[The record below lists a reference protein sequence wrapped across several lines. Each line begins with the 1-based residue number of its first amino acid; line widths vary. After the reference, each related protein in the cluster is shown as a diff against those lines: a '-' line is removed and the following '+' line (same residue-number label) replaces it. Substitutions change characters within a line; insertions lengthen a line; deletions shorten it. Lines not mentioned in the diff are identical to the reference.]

1 LLLVSRPSTRF
12 ELLMPLRG
20 SGAGVSRRRRVA
32 IAFALL
38 LVAAA
43 GGGCASL
50 GAAAG
55 VTDTRAAQTGGPASF
70 VRSTSDARST
80 RLIDLRDGLT
90 KPLAWRTALEV
101 LGTDHIVDV
110 RDETAGFAMT
120 PWEATLV
127 RDGVPDPRY
136 RTRVTLRFLGEEWKQ
151 LQVRAEANW
160 RARGD
165 EWDVGF
171 DEALLEKL
179 TGDLQSRLGRRSAAS
194 P

>member
-1 LLLVSRPSTRF
+1 
-12 ELLMPLRG
+12 MPLRG
-20 SGAGVSRRRRVA
+20 SSAAAARYHRVA
-32 IAFALL
+32 MVVALPF
-38 LVAAA
+38 VAGMSQACTSLGSAA
-43 GGGCASL
+43 VPDTRVAQGGGP
-50 GAAAG
+50 G
-55 VTDTRAAQTGGPASF
+55 SF

-90 KPLAWRTALEV
+90 RPLAWRTALEV
-101 LGTDHIVDV
+101 LGTDHTIDV
-110 RDETAGFAMT
+110 KDDSTGFVMT
-120 PWEATLV
+120 SWEAPVV

-160 RARGD
+160 RSRGD

-171 DEALLEKL
+171 DQVLLDKV
-179 TGDLQSRLGRRSAAS
+179 TSDLQSRLGKRSAAT

>member
-1 LLLVSRPSTRF
+1 MSLGTR
-12 ELLMPLRG
+12 
-20 SGAGVSRRRRVA
+20 GVHASRRHHVA
-32 IAFALL
+32 IAVALPF
-38 LVAAA
+38 VAAVTE
-43 GGGCASL
+43 GCTSL
-50 GAAAG
+50 GAAA
-55 VTDTRAAQTGGPASF
+55 RAPDARIVQAGAPASF

-101 LGTDHIVDV
+101 LGTEHTIDV

-120 PWEATLV
+120 PWEATVV
-127 RDGVPDPRY
+127 RDGVPDLRY
-136 RTRVTLRFLGEEWKQ
+136 RTRVTLRFLGDEWKQ

-171 DEALLEKL
+171 DEALLEKV
-179 TGDLQSRLGRRSAAS
+179 TSDLQSRLGKRAGAT

>member
-1 LLLVSRPSTRF
+1 MPPSTR
-12 ELLMPLRG
+12 
-20 SGAGVSRRRRVA
+20 GARATRCHRVA
-32 IAFALL
+32 VALAVSF
-38 LVAAA
+38 VAAVIDACASIGAA
-43 GGGCASL
+43 GGPPDVTANQS
-50 GAAAG
+50 GA
-55 VTDTRAAQTGGPASF
+55 PASF
-70 VRSTSDARST
+70 VRSTSDTRST

-101 LGTDHIVDV
+101 LGAEHTIDV

-120 PWEATLV
+120 PWEATVV
-127 RDGVPDPRY
+127 RDGVPDLRY

-160 RARGD
+160 RSRGD

-171 DEALLEKL
+171 DEALLEKV
-179 TGDLQSRLGRRSAAS
+179 TGDLQARLGKRAGAT

>member
-1 LLLVSRPSTRF
+1 MSLSIQ
-12 ELLMPLRG
+12 
-20 SGAGVSRRRRVA
+20 GAGATRRSSVVL
-32 IAFALL
+32 ALAVPF
-38 LVAAA
+38 VAAA
-43 GGGCASL
+43 VGGCGPL
-50 GAAAG
+50 RAAA
-55 VTDTRAAQTGGPASF
+55 RAPDARIVQAGAPASF
-70 VRSTSDARST
+70 VRSTSDTRST

-90 KPLAWRTALEV
+90 KPLAWKTALEV
-101 LGTDHIVDV
+101 LGAEHTVDV
-110 RDETAGFAMT
+110 KDETVGFAMT

-127 RDGVPDPRY
+127 RDGVPDLRY

-171 DEALLEKL
+171 DEALLEKV
-179 TGDLQSRLGRRSAAS
+179 TSDLQSRLGKRAGAAT

>member
-1 LLLVSRPSTRF
+1 MLLSTR
-12 ELLMPLRG
+12 
-20 SGAGVSRRRRVA
+20 GACAPRRRRAVIAVA
-32 IAFALL
+32 LPF
-38 LVAAA
+38 VAAITD
-43 GGGCASL
+43 GCTSL
-50 GAAAG
+50 RAAARTPDATADQSG
-55 VTDTRAAQTGGPASF
+55 APASF
-70 VRSTSDARST
+70 VRSTSDTRST

-101 LGTDHIVDV
+101 LGTEHTIDV

-120 PWEATLV
+120 PWEATVV
-127 RDGVPDPRY
+127 RDGVPDLRY

-165 EWDVGF
+165 EWDVGY
-171 DEALLEKL
+171 DQALLEKL
-179 TGDLQSRLGRRSAAS
+179 TSDLQSRLGKRAGAT

>member
-1 LLLVSRPSTRF
+1 MLLVSRPSTRL

-32 IAFALL
+32 VGFALP
-38 LVAAA
+38 LVAAVN
-43 GGGCASL
+43 GGCASL

-55 VTDTRAAQTGGPASF
+55 VSDTRPAQSGAPVSF

-101 LGTDHIVDV
+101 LGTDRMVDV

-120 PWEATLV
+120 RWEATLV
-127 RDGVPDPRY
+127 RDGVPDLRY

-151 LQVRAEANW
+151 LQVRAEATW
-160 RARGD
+160 RGRGD

-171 DEALLEKL
+171 DEALLERL
-179 TGDLQSRLGRRSAAS
+179 TTDLQSRLGKRSAAS

>member
-1 LLLVSRPSTRF
+1 LP
-12 ELLMPLRG
+12 
-20 SGAGVSRRRRVA
+20 
-32 IAFALL
+32 

-43 GGGCASL
+43 SGGCASVR
-50 GAAAG
+50 AAA
-55 VTDTRAAQTGGPASF
+55 RAPDVRNVQSGAPMSF
-70 VRSTSDARST
+70 VRSTSDTRST
-80 RLIDLRDGLT
+80 RLIDLREGLT

-101 LGTDHIVDV
+101 LAAEHTVDV

-120 PWEATLV
+120 PWEATVV
-127 RDGVPDPRY
+127 REGVPDLRY

-160 RARGD
+160 RSRED

-171 DEALLEKL
+171 DEVLLEKL
-179 TGDLQSRLGRRSAAS
+179 TSQLQSRLGKRAGAA

>member
-1 LLLVSRPSTRF
+1 MLPSIRRARLSRRHRVACAIVLPLVAGGEACSSISAAARAPDARTAQ
-12 ELLMPLRG
+12 
-20 SGAGVSRRRRVA
+20 SGA
-32 IAFALL
+32 
-38 LVAAA
+38 
-43 GGGCASL
+43 
-50 GAAAG
+50 
-55 VTDTRAAQTGGPASF
+55 PASF
-70 VRSTSDARST
+70 VLSTSDTRST

-101 LGTDHIVDV
+101 LSTEHTIDV

-120 PWEATLV
+120 PWEATVV
-127 RDGVPDPRY
+127 RDGVPDLRY

-171 DEALLEKL
+171 DQALLEKL
-179 TGDLQSRLGRRSAAS
+179 TADLQSRLGKRTGAA